1 MKHVLVTGGGTAGH
15 VLPAIPVIEECLK
28 AGWKVS
34 FIGSRSGLEET
45 LLSGIELNYFSIP
58 TGKFRRYFTL
68 KNVLDFFSF
77 FLGIIN
83 SLMIVIRIKPD
94 VIFSKGGFVSLPVVV
109 AGWVLRV
116 PILAHE
122 SDSSPGLANRIS
134 LRFLK
139 TYCTTF
145 PTLGALDKRLKYKI
159 VNTGSP
165 IRHEIL
171 SGHADRGR
179 ALLDFGNTKP
189 LLLVTGGSLGAKF
202 LNDKI
207 RQGLDPLT
215 EDFNVLHVCG
225 RGNLAP
231 INKSGYIQKEY
242 VSDNW
247 GDFLAAADLVVSR
260 AGANA
265 MLELLSLKKVCVF
278 VPLSRRVSRGD
289 QIENARFVS
298 DNNFGCVLQE
308 EELTVDLFLNGITRT
323 FSNRET
329 HQRALAEFRP
339 KDSSA
344 LIYKEIVE
352 LG

>member
-1 MKHVLVTGGGTAGH
+1 MKHVLVTGGGSAGH
-15 VLPAIPVIEECLK
+15 VLPAIPVIEKCLK

-45 LLSGIELNYFSIP
+45 LLSGIEISFFSIS

-68 KNVLDFFSF
+68 KNVVDLFSF
-77 FLGIIN
+77 CLGIVN
-83 SLMIVIRIKPD
+83 SLIIMIRIKPD
-94 VIFSKGGFVSLPVVV
+94 VIFSKGGFVSLPVVI
-109 AGWVLRV
+109 AGWILRV

-134 LRFLK
+134 LFFLK

-145 PTLGALDKRLKYKI
+145 PTPSAMYKGLKYKL

-171 SGHADRGR
+171 HGDAKLGR
-179 ALLDFGNTKP
+179 ELLDFGDKKP
-189 LLLVTGGSLGAKF
+189 LLVATGGSLGAEF

-207 RQGLDPLT
+207 RQGLETLT

-225 RGNLAP
+225 KGNLAQ

-242 VSDNW
+242 VSKNW
-247 GDFLAAADLVVSR
+247 GDFLAAADLVISR

-265 MLELLSLKKVCVF
+265 LLELLSLKKVCVF

-289 QIENARFVS
+289 QVENARFVS
-298 DNNFGCVLQE
+298 NNKFGCVVQE
-308 EELTVDLFLNGITRT
+308 EGLTVESFIKEIFET
-323 FSNRET
+323 FSKRET
-329 HQRALAEFRP
+329 YQQALNEFRP
-339 KDSSA
+339 RDSSA
-344 LIYKEIVE
+344 LIFKEIVD

>member
-1 MKHVLVTGGGTAGH
+1 MKHLLVTGGGTAGH
-15 VLPAIPVIEECLK
+15 VLPAIPVIEKCLK

-45 LLSGIELNYFSIP
+45 LLSGTEISFFSIP
-58 TGKFRRYFTL
+58 TGKFRRYFTY
-68 KNVLDFFSF
+68 KNAFDFFSF
-77 FLGIIN
+77 CLGVVN
-83 SLMIVIRIKPD
+83 SLMILIRIKPN
-94 VIFSKGGFVSLPVVV
+94 VIFSKGGFVSLPVVI
-109 AGWVLRV
+109 AGWLLRV

-134 LRFLK
+134 LRFLS

-145 PTLGALDKRLKYKI
+145 PTPNASVMMQKYKV

-171 SGHADRGR
+171 SGNADRGR
-179 ALLDFGNTKP
+179 ELLDFADEKP
-189 LLLVTGGSLGAKF
+189 LLVVTGGSLGAKF

-207 RQGLDPLT
+207 RQALNPLT
-215 EDFNVLHVCG
+215 KDFNVLHVCG
-225 RGNLAP
+225 TGNLAS
-231 INKSGYIQKEY
+231 IKKSGYIQKEY
-242 VSDNW
+242 VAGHW

-265 MLELLSLKKVCVF
+265 LLELLSLKKVCVF

-298 DNNFGCVLQE
+298 TNNFGCVLQE
-308 EELTVDLFLNGITRT
+308 EGLTVESFLKEIFET
-323 FSNRET
+323 FSNREM
-329 HQRALAEFRP
+329 HQKAMIEFKP
-339 KDSSA
+339 KDSSS
-344 LIYKEIVE
+344 LIFDEIVE